1 MTKLTPEEK
10 KSDGTRVK
18 FGLLVV
24 YGEIW
29 AERVSIVHGRTHPLI
44 PPPY

>member
-1 MTKLTPEEK
+1 MTKPTPEEN
-10 KSDGTRVK
+10 KSEGTRVK
-18 FGLLVV
+18 FGPLVV

-29 AERVSIVHGRTHPLI
+29 AERVSIGNGRTPSLI